1 MKNIKI
7 FLSILSLVI
16 VLPGSKVFADSD
28 NKYPVSAIPADI
40 KSNAKAVIREKK
52 VVFELKSISD
62 ARVSISY
69 AITIL
74 NKSALKN
81 SYFFQ
86 YYDKFNKIKNIKGTI
101 YDETGKLVKRIKDE
115 DIDDYSANTGSSLFV
130 DTRIIYIDPEYRKY
144 PFTVEYSFE
153 IKHNGLL
160 HYPNWIVYPDYDI
173 AVEKSSF
180 TVKIYENMKFRYY
193 ERNLESKYEH
203 KTIDDFQQYIWEV
216 NNMTA
221 IEYEPY
227 SPPLLE
233 LSPAVFLAPA
243 DFSIDGYAGNFES
256 WNNFGKW
263 INTLNE
269 GLTELP
275 EETRKKIKSIIH
287 HTDND
292 YEKCKLLY
300 EYLQD
305 NTRYVSVQIGIG
317 GWKPIDAEKVD
328 RLGYGDCKALT
339 NYMKALLEVAGIESY
354 YTLVRAGKN
363 ISSIISDFP
372 SNQFNHAI
380 LCMPIDNDTIWLEC
394 TNQRIPFGYIGAS
407 TDDRNV
413 VIVNSE
419 GGNLAKTKIYSH
431 NDNQQ
436 NSNIDVQIDN
446 YGNAISYTSTDY
458 KGIFYD
464 KQLYI
469 SLSDEHNQKQMIRNN
484 LHIPNLELR
493 NFSFTETREIVPSMR
508 VDVEIITDGYG
519 TSFGNRMIINLNFLN
534 KLQEIPNRKDERV
547 SDIVIRRSYIQT
559 DTITYHLPTFYIIEK
574 TSGNHHI
581 ETEFGDFVTSITS
594 DGSKLT
600 YTRYLK
606 MNKGKY
612 PPEAFDRFMDFI
624 DEIKNADKDKAIIVK
639 NEAAK

>member
-7 FLSILSLVI
+7 YLSILSLVI
-16 VLPGSKVFADSD
+16 ILPGSKVFAGTD
-28 NKYPVSAIPADI
+28 NKYPVSEIPDSL
-40 KSNAKAVIREKK
+40 KSNAKAVIRHKEI
-52 VVFELKSISD
+52 VFEVKSISD
-62 ARVSISY
+62 ARKSVSY

-86 YYDKFNKIKNIKGTI
+86 SYDKFNKVKNIKGNI
-101 YDETGKLVKRIKDE
+101 YDETGKLVKKIKDE
-115 DIDDYSANTGSSLFV
+115 DIDDYSANTGSALFS
-130 DTRIIYIDPEYRKY
+130 DNRIIFIDPEYRKY

-153 IKHNGLL
+153 IKYNGLL
-160 HYPNWIVYPDYDI
+160 HYPNWMVYPDYDI

-180 TVKIYENMKFRYY
+180 TVKIHENMKFRYY
-193 ERNLESKYEH
+193 ERNLECEYEH
-203 KTIDDFQQYIWEV
+203 KTIDGFQQYTWEV

-221 IEYEPY
+221 IEDEPY
-227 SPPLLE
+227 SPSLFE
-233 LSPAVFLAPA
+233 LTPAVFIAPA

-275 EETRKKIKSIIH
+275 EETRKKIKNIIH
-287 HTDND
+287 YADND

-300 EYLQD
+300 EYLQN

-317 GWKPIDAEKVD
+317 GWKPFDAETVD

-363 ISSIISDFP
+363 ASGIISDFP

-380 LCMPIDNDTIWLEC
+380 LCTPIDNDTIWLEC
-394 TNQRIPFGYIGAS
+394 TSQRIPFGYIGAS
-407 TDDRNV
+407 TDDRDV

-419 GGNLAKTKIYSH
+419 GGNLAWTKVYSH
-431 NDNQQ
+431 NDNQK
-436 NSNIDVQIDN
+436 NCNIDVQIDN
-446 YGNAISYTSTDY
+446 YGNAVSNISTDY

-464 KQLYI
+464 RLLYI
-469 SLSDEHNQKQMIRNN
+469 SLSVEHDQKQMIRND
-484 LHIPNLELR
+484 LHIPNLELN
-493 NFSFTETREIVPSMR
+493 NFSFAETKEIIPSMR
-508 VDVEIITDGYG
+508 VNVEVSTDGYG
-519 TSFGNRMIINLNFLN
+519 TSFGNKMIINLNLLN
-534 KLQEIPNRKDERV
+534 KLQKTPNRKDERF
-547 SDIVIRRSYIQT
+547 SDIIIRRSYIET
-559 DTITYHLPTFYIIEK
+559 DTITYHLPAFYTVEK

-581 ETEFGDFVTSITS
+581 ETEFGDFDTSITS
-594 DGSKLT
+594 DGSELT

-612 PPEAFDRFMDFI
+612 PPEAFDRFMNFI